1 MDKWNWVVAEKVG
14 IHPIKLILT
23 TKFTEK
29 EVKRFY
35 NENILWWHKV
45 TETRESE
52 VSIEELESVM
62 VVGAASKTAK
72 DIRR

>member
-1 MDKWNWVVAEKVG
+1 MNKRMDKWNWVVAEKVG

-35 NENILWWHKV
+35 NENILWWHKI
-45 TETRESE
+45 TETKE
-52 VSIEELESVM
+52 VTWL
-62 VVGAASKTAK
+62 
-72 DIRR
+72 